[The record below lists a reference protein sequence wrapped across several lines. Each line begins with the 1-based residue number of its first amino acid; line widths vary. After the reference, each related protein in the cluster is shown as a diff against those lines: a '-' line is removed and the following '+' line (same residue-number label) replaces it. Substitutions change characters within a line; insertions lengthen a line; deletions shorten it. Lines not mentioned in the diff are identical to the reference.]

1 MNLIAV
7 IEIAIIC
14 VYFVLPFVPAGNP
27 FSDAAFSWESVNY
40 APILTGGTLL
50 ILTAWWFLSARKWF
64 TGPKITLSEE
74 ELTEEQHEVLK
85 AEGLDV
91 QVTSQAQ
98 SNGGSERALFE
109 GA

>member
-1 MNLIAV
+1 
-7 IEIAIIC
+7 
-14 VYFVLPFVPAGNP
+14 
-27 FSDAAFSWESVNY
+27 
-40 APILTGGTLL
+40 
-50 ILTAWWFLSARKWF
+50 
-64 TGPKITLSEE
+64 LSEE

-91 QVTSQAQ
+91 QVQAQ